1 MTYSNIIRLIVI
13 GLSAGLFTS
22 CGYFALF
29 MTVGVINRFVQFT
42 HTADKEKFYECV
54 VITGVIL
61 GNFICL
67 FDAVK
72 ILPVALWIAFALFAG
87 SFSGCFLLSLAE
99 AVKGIPV
106 FIRRGRI
113 RTGFTIIIFFLALGK
128 ALGSLFYFCS

>member
-1 MTYSNIIRLIVI
+1 MMYSNVIRLLII
-13 GLSAGLFTS
+13 GFSAGIFTS

-42 HTADKEKFYECV
+42 HTADKEKFYESI
-54 VITGVIL
+54 VITGVVL

-72 ILPVALWIAFALFAG
+72 ILPVVFWIFFSLFAG
-87 SFSGCFLLSLAE
+87 SFTGCFLLSLAE

-113 RTGFTIIIFFLALGK
+113 RTGFVIIIMFLALGK
-128 ALGSLFYFCS
+128 ALGSLFYFFC